1 MRDRLLELQQRVKE
15 AELSKEENGH
25 VEPSSQGEEVAI
37 KQQAVIFEKEPIV
50 ESILNDVQRIQDEIN
65 ELEEDIMKF
74 SQQQKTLVSTM
85 RRFSV
90 IKKEN
95 NITRDIKIRAE
106 HIHKRLEAMSKE
118 VKQTEADNGLTST
131 VTRIQ
136 RTQHTMLFKQFQK
149 AMSQYNG
156 TLVGKQEKC
165 KQFIIRQLE
174 VAGKEV
180 REEEVDEMMVQGKWE
195 VFNENIINEVKI
207 TKSQLSEIEQRHKE
221 LMTLESQMRDLREL
235 FLEIYMQVELQGDQV
250 NNIEANVIHTQ
261 DYIQQ
266 SNEKFKLAVRYKK
279 KHPCKVMCCC
289 CFPCCK

>member
-25 VEPSSQGEEVAI
+25 VGPSSQGEEVAI

-65 ELEEDIMKF
+65 ELEEDITKF

>member
-15 AELSKEENGH
+15 AELSKEENSH
-25 VEPSSQGEEVAI
+25 VDPSSQGEEVVI
-37 KQQAVIFEKEPIV
+37 MQQAIIFEKEPIV

-65 ELEEDIMKF
+65 ELEEDITKF
-74 SQQQKTLVSTM
+74 SQQQKTLVSSM

-106 HIHKRLEAMSKE
+106 HIHKRLEAMSKD
-118 VKQTEADNGLTST
+118 VKQTGADNGLTST

-136 RTQHTMLFKQFQK
+136 HTQHAMLFKQFQK
-149 AMSQYNG
+149 VMSQYNG

-180 REEEVDEMMVQGKWE
+180 GEEEVDEMMVQGKWE

-221 LMTLESQMRDLREL
+221 LMNLESQMRDLREL
-235 FLEIYMQVELQGDQV
+235 FLEIYMQVELHGDQV
-250 NNIEANVIHTQ
+250 NNIEANVSHTQ

>member
-25 VEPSSQGEEVAI
+25 VGPSSQGEEVAM

-65 ELEEDIMKF
+65 ELEEDITKF

-118 VKQTEADNGLTST
+118 VKQTGADNGLTST

-136 RTQHTMLFKQFQK
+136 HTQHIMLFKQFQK

-221 LMTLESQMRDLREL
+221 LMNLESQMRDLREL

>member
-25 VEPSSQGEEVAI
+25 VGPSSQGEEVAI

-106 HIHKRLEAMSKE
+106 HIYKRLEAMSKE
-118 VKQTEADNGLTST
+118 VKQTGADKGLTST

-136 RTQHTMLFKQFQK
+136 RTQHTILFKQFQK
-149 AMSQYNG
+149 AMSQYND
-156 TLVGKQEKC
+156 TLVGKQQKC

-221 LMTLESQMRDLREL
+221 LMNLESQMRDLREL

>member
-25 VEPSSQGEEVAI
+25 VGPSSQGEEVAI

-65 ELEEDIMKF
+65 ELEEDITKF

-118 VKQTEADNGLTST
+118 VKQTGADNGLTSS